1 VEQKKDYRIEAVDRA
16 LLLIRLLNER
26 PSVSVS
32 EVAAELGVAPST
44 AHRLLA
50 TLCHR
55 DFAVQDQ
62 HRLYRPGPELIG
74 RSAPS
79 TRQLLRVMRPFIEDL
94 YGRVGESVHLVVPAG
109 SDVRFVDGV
118 EGEQPLR
125 VGIRT
130 GARMPAYC
138 TSGGKA
144 ILADLDWSEVV
155 ELHRRGLPPWPHAK
169 VSDLW
174 SLRRQLAGIRKKGYG
189 VNVEESERGVAAIG
203 VSVKSQLGRPVAA
216 LSVAIPTARFDRRA
230 EPELYGHLREVCTA
244 AERALAAT
252 L

>member
-1 VEQKKDYRIEAVDRA
+1 
-16 LLLIRLLNER
+16 
-26 PSVSVS
+26 
-32 EVAAELGVAPST
+32 
-44 AHRLLA
+44 
-50 TLCHR
+50 
-55 DFAVQDQ
+55 
-62 HRLYRPGPELIG
+62 
-74 RSAPS
+74 
-79 TRQLLRVMRPFIEDL
+79 
-94 YGRVGESVHLVVPAG
+94 
-109 SDVRFVDGV
+109 
-118 EGEQPLR
+118 
-125 VGIRT
+125 
-130 GARMPAYC
+130 MPAYC

-144 ILADLDWSEVV
+144 MLADLDWSEVV
-155 ELHRRGLPPWPHAK
+155 ELHPRGLPPWPHAK